1 MKKFHDY
8 KNILKGNSV
17 RDDSAGQPSPFL
29 KFNVEELLGR
39 HPPRTNFNVASVDS
53 AYVIR
58 IAKIRDTFP
67 AHHHPNG
74 DEAWFVYKGRVR
86 IDSDTGSVELTTGE
100 GTVVPRGL
108 RHSPTCLEQG
118 TLVLVMHT
126 RGLRTV
132 ALSEAEHAASGYTET
147 DLYSTEGGDTS

>member
-1 MKKFHDY
+1 M
-8 KNILKGNSV
+8 
-17 RDDSAGQPSPFL
+17 RDVSAGQPSPFL
-29 KFNVEELLGR
+29 KFNVEELLGP
-39 HPPRTNFNVASVDS
+39 HPPRTNFNVASVDG

-100 GTVVPRGL
+100 GTVVSRGL

-132 ALSEAEHAASGYTET
+132 ALSEAELAASGYTET